1 MQLEVPV
8 PDELLQ
14 KLVHLRCEYA
24 LLLMRIK
31 RAIQNSSQAEENFI
45 SFLQELVEGD
55 VPSDCNFHSAFEI
68 LKKEEISLFN
78 ITVLQKVSTCTM
90 LPDDVR

>member
-14 KLVHLRCEYA
+14 KLTDLRCEYA
-24 LLLMRIK
+24 LLLIRIK

-45 SFLQELVEGD
+45 QFFLQELVEGD
-55 VPSDCNFHSAFEI
+55 IPSDCNLHSAFEI

-78 ITVLQKVSTCTM
+78 INVLKNVSTL
-90 LPDDVR
+90 LPGDVG